1 MPEHRGRFFA
11 FEKSSACIY
20 RRNEIR
26 FRLLLSDV
34 FRTAES
40 ENYAAELV
48 KQEQK
53 KSGYA
58 AFSKCCGQL
67 HALLPVDND
76 DPDYGKSGNAH
87 QSRAVLPSRR
97 ATRGDPGEQRGKENL
112 PAFPAQIKLVV
123 CVQNRDDA
131 VPAGLSRF
139 SEQKSASY
147 NSQNGPCGADNQRSL
162 FIHNQSSISGPE
174 DLFRSGVDHIV
185 IVPLPGLELHFIH
198 AVLVIDIH
206 IMNL

>member
-1 MPEHRGRFFA
+1 M
-11 FEKSSACIY
+11 
-20 RRNEIR
+20 
-26 FRLLLSDV
+26 LSDV

-40 ENYAAELV
+40 ENYAAGLV
-48 KQEQK
+48 KQEKK

-139 SEQKSASY
+139 
-147 NSQNGPCGADNQRSL
+147 
-162 FIHNQSSISGPE
+162 F
-174 DLFRSGVDHIV
+174 
-185 IVPLPGLELHFIH
+185 
-198 AVLVIDIH
+198 
-206 IMNL
+206 